1 MTCPECK
8 TRFDGTV
15 CPVCG
20 APALRNYE
28 AAVQCVVNAGYAA
41 TSLIQRRLKIGY
53 VEAAQLMDEME
64 LHGIIGPYCGPKPRE
79 VLIAHKDPA
88 AEAKIPTH
96 TPVTP
101 RRAQARPSSGIRL
114 ADCDVM
120 EGHDFEYLCAEIL
133 KANGYEH
140 VAVTKASGD
149 QGIDILA
156 DKSGS
161 LYAIQCK
168 CYASPIGNH
177 AVQEAFAGAAFY
189 DGRIPVVMTN
199 QTFTASA
206 QELAAKTKVVLWDR
220 GELERMISVYN
231 GTPQGTAVSYNLGT
245 KASAFCLAD
254 GQRRSYGKFC
264 NKWVSFFLCLF
275 FGYLGAHKFY
285 EGKSGMGCL
294 YLVTFGLLGIGWLV
308 DTVLI
313 FKKPNPYFSS

>member
-1 MTCPECK
+1 MYCPECN
-8 TRFDGTV
+8 TRYEGNFCPNCGTS
-15 CPVCG
+15 
-20 APALRNYE
+20 ALRNYG
-28 AAVQCVVNAGYAA
+28 AAVQFAIREGAVS
-41 TSLIQRRLKIGY
+41 TTLLQRNFKIRY
-53 VEAAQLMDEME
+53 VEAAQLLDKME
-64 LHGIIGPYCGPKPRE
+64 ENGIIGPYQGDKPRE
-79 VLIAHKDPA
+79 VLISSHQEKSDFSNTSSISHQHANSPVHGITLA
-88 AEAKIPTH
+88 A
-96 TPVTP
+96 
-101 RRAQARPSSGIRL
+101 
-114 ADCDVM
+114 CDLLD
-120 EGHDFEYLCAEIL
+120 GHDFEYLCAAIL
-133 KANGYEH
+133 KANGYEN
-140 VAVTKASGD
+140 VTVTKASGD
-149 QGIDILA
+149 QGIDVFA

-161 LYAIQCK
+161 RYAIQCK
-168 CYASPIGNH
+168 CYSSPVGNH

-189 DGRIPVVMTN
+189 GGRIPVVMTN
-199 QTFTASA
+199 QTFTPSA
-206 QELAAKTKVVLWDR
+206 RELAAQNKVILWDR

-245 KASAFCLAD
+245 KASAFCLAN